1 MNYFELY
8 QIPISLQP
16 DINEIKAKFY
26 ALSRKFHPDFYTNE
40 TATDQQFA
48 LEQSALINKAFK
60 IFNHQTETIKYVLQ
74 LKNLIEDEEKYTLS
88 SDFLMDVM
96 ELNEQLVEAK
106 MDDDTNSIEKIKL
119 HISQLEND
127 IYEPVKNII
136 ENYQEG
142 ITTQEE
148 LLQVKE
154 YYFRKKY
161 LNRIL
166 AGLN

>member
-106 MDDDTNSIEKIKL
+106 IDDDINSIEKVKL
-119 HISQLEND
+119 QISQLEKD
-127 IYEPVKNII
+127 IYEPVKSII

>member
-74 LKNLIEDEEKYTLS
+74 LKNLIEEEEKYQLS

-96 ELNEQLVEAK
+96 DLNEQLMEAK
-106 MDDDTNSIEKIKL
+106 MEENEL
-119 HISQLEND
+119 LISNLKSQISSFQTQ
-127 IYEPVKNII
+127 IYEPVKSII
-136 ENYQEG
+136 ENYKEN
-142 ITTQEE
+142 ISTEEE
-148 LLQVKE
+148 LLQVKD
-154 YYFRKKY
+154 YYFKKKY

>member
-16 DINEIKAKFY
+16 DIKEIKAKFY

-40 TATDQQFA
+40 SDTEQQYA
-48 LEQSALINKAFK
+48 LEQSALVNKAFK
-60 IFNHQTETIKYVLQ
+60 IFNHPSETIKYVLQ